1 MEGLVIA
8 LIRIAGSLPVLR
20 WAFVGGLIA
29 VFVDLSDLFIRQAID
44 LGGLSNYQEWD
55 KWVDQVYI
63 WLFLIVALQWSGWE
77 RRVALGLFGWR
88 FIGFI
93 AFAAGAGR
101 DILIF
106 FPHVFEFWF
115 LFVAARPHWPAKLRP
130 GWAQAADGTP
140 APPHQTRS
148 HPLAA
153 LPRRPQN
160 LPRVHPPHRK
170 MVRQVLPHRV
180 LRKPQRLHRPRV
192 TPSPSGRGL
201 G

>member
-8 LIRIAGSLPVLR
+8 LIRVAGSLPVLR

-29 VFVDLSDLFIRQAID
+29 VFIDLSDLFLRQAID

-88 FIGFI
+88 FIGFL

-101 DILIF
+101 EVLIF

-130 GWAQAADGTP
+130 GWAEAADGTP
-140 APPHQTRS
+140 APLTR
-148 HPLAA
+148 PEAIRWLLFLAA
-153 LPRRPQN
+153 LKIFHEYTLHTGKWFDRCSPIEFFEN
-160 LPRVHPPHRK
+160 LSDCIGPV
-170 MVRQVLPHRV
+170 
-180 LRKPQRLHRPRV
+180 
-192 TPSPSGRGL
+192 
-201 G
+201 

>member
-8 LIRIAGSLPVLR
+8 LIRVAGSLPVLR

-29 VFVDLSDLFIRQAID
+29 VFIDLSDLFLRQAID

-88 FIGFI
+88 FIGFL
-93 AFAAGAGR
+93 AFAGGAGR
-101 DILIF
+101 EVLVF

-115 LFVAARPHWPAKLRP
+115 LFVAARPHWPSKLRP
-130 GWAQAADGTP
+130 GWAEAADGTP
-140 APPHQTRS
+140 APLTR
-148 HPLAA
+148 PEAIRWLLFLAA
-153 LPRRPQN
+153 LKIFHEYTLHTGKWFDRCSPIEFFEN
-160 LPRVHPPHRK
+160 LSDCIGPV
-170 MVRQVLPHRV
+170 
-180 LRKPQRLHRPRV
+180 
-192 TPSPSGRGL
+192 
-201 G
+201 